1 MELNWLKED
10 NMTTKE
16 TNNIIKVDD
25 EEIDVTTLSNNSILY
40 LNHMIDLDKQL
51 VTLNF
56 KLQQA
61 RTAKAA
67 FLSMFNKSRKEDNKT
82 KE

>member
-1 MELNWLKED
+1 MEKKKTSN
-10 NMTTKE
+10 T
-16 TNNIIKVDD
+16 IKVND
-25 EEIDVTTLSNNSILY
+25 EEIDVTTLSDDSILY
-40 LNHMIDLDKQL
+40 LNHIIDLDKQL
-51 VTLNF
+51 GILNF

-67 FLSMFNKSRKEDNKT
+67 FLSMFNKSRKEENKT

>member
-1 MELNWLKED
+1 
-10 NMTTKE
+10 MTKKE
-16 TNNIIKVDD
+16 TDNIIKVGD
-25 EEIDVTTLSNNSILY
+25 EEIDVTTLSNDSILY

-51 VTLNF
+51 GNLNF

-67 FLSMFNKSRKEDNKT
+67 FLSMFNKSRTEDNT
-82 KE
+82 NKE

>member
-1 MELNWLKED
+1 MAK
-10 NMTTKE
+10 KE
-16 TNNIIKVDD
+16 TDNIIKVGD
-25 EEIDVTTLSNNSILY
+25 EEIDVTTLSNDSILY

-51 VTLNF
+51 GTLNF

>member
-1 MELNWLKED
+1 
-10 NMTTKE
+10 MTTKE
-16 TNNIIKVDD
+16 TNNIIKVDN
-25 EEIDVTTLSNNSILY
+25 EEIDVTTLSNDSILY

-51 VTLNF
+51 GTLNF

-67 FLSMFNKSRKEDNKT
+67 FLSMFNKSRKEDNT
-82 KE
+82 NKE